1 MVGGRGSRGY
11 RQAMVASSIAV
22 APRRPGRPRSTHRDG
37 DLRSAAIEAARSLL
51 VSGGGAAL
59 SMEGLARALGVRA
72 PSLYH
77 HFPGGRDEMILA
89 VGDHYSRLDG
99 DAIAAIAQGP
109 GSPIERLAAVARHFA
124 GPARHHPYHT
134 LTGQRE
140 TLKPAAQAELQ
151 RLFAERVEMPLL
163 ALVREGQDAGLFRAI
178 DAELSVRVFLT
189 LVLRLKEFEASAEQR
204 SALPD
209 FIISLLIEGLGARVA
224 QA

>member
-1 MVGGRGSRGY
+1 MAVPP
-11 RQAMVASSIAV
+11 IAA
-22 APRRPGRPRSTHRDG
+22 APRRPGRPRSADRDG

-51 VSGGGAAL
+51 VAGGGAAL

-99 DAIAAIAQGP
+99 DAIAAIVKGG
-109 GSPIERLAAVARHFA
+109 GSPVERIAAVARHFA

-134 LTGQRE
+134 LTEQRE
-140 TLKPAAQAELQ
+140 TLKPAAQAALQ

-163 ALVREGQDAGLFRAI
+163 DLVREGQAAGLFRAI
-178 DAELSVRVFLT
+178 DPVLSVRVFLT
-189 LVLRLKEFEASAEQR
+189 LVLRLKEFEANAEQR
-204 SALPD
+204 TALPD
-209 FIISLLIEGLGARVA
+209 FIVSLLVDGLAMPAV